1 MSRVLTTLV
10 LVLAVATAACGGG
23 AGADE
28 GGVRVLDATDAAAV
42 IDAEPDRVIIDIR
55 TPGEFAAGH
64 LEGAELIDF
73 YQPDFADRVAALDR
87 DTPYVIYCRSGN
99 RSGQARALF
108 DELGFADVVDVD
120 GGIAAWQQAGL
131 PLVL

>member
-1 MSRVLTTLV
+1 MSRVLTALI
-10 LVLAVATAACGGG
+10 LLLAVTAAACGGG
-23 AGADE
+23 AGAEE
-28 GGVRVLDATDAAAV
+28 GGVRVLEPADAAAV

-55 TPGEFAAGH
+55 TPEEFASGH

-87 DTPYVIYCRSGN
+87 DTAYVIYCRSGN

-108 DELGFADVVDVD
+108 DELGFADVVDIG

-131 PLVL
+131 PLVA